1 PLTAP
6 SRVIVDRHGCIRIP
20 CTTCA
25 WEKYFTHKLGLDLQC
40 RQNQIELKE
49 KTEIIFNGF
58 GIFSAKKC

>member
-25 WEKYFTHKLGLDLQC
+25 WEKYFTHKLGLD
-40 RQNQIELKE
+40 
-49 KTEIIFNGF
+49 FDVSVNGSNF
-58 GIFSAKKC
+58 AKCSAAHHLLNRCT